1 MATVLLIGTDIPL
14 LEGLTQSLAAL
25 GHEAVVALS
34 FPEAVEIAAA
44 KVPLIAIA
52 DRAMAIASSEV
63 YRLPVGAGGALVLYH
78 LTGDTPPQMPP
89 ALQRLI
95 LADLTLPLE
104 RQRMVALVQHVQ
116 DRARAAGRERPRTP
130 PDAQEAPH

>member
-14 LEGLTQSLAAL
+14 LEGLSQSLAAL
-25 GHEAVVALS
+25 GHVPVVALS
-34 FPEAVEIAAA
+34 FSEAVEIAAA

-52 DRAMAIASSEV
+52 DRAMAIASPEV
-63 YRLPVGAGGALVLYH
+63 LRLPVGAGGALLLYH
-78 LTGDTPPQMPP
+78 LTGDAPPQMPP

-116 DRARAAGRERPRTP
+116 DRARAAGREQPRTP
-130 PDAQEAPH
+130 PESQEASQ

>member
-14 LEGLTQSLAAL
+14 LEGLAQSLAAF

-34 FPEAVEIAAA
+34 FNEAVEIAAA
-44 KVPLIAIA
+44 RVPLIAIA
-52 DRAMAIASSEV
+52 DRAMAIASPEV
-63 YRLPVGAGGALVLYH
+63 LRLPVGAGGALLLYH
-78 LTGDTPPQMPP
+78 LSGDKPPQMPP

-104 RQRMVALVQHVQ
+104 RQRMVALVHHVQ
-116 DRARAAGRERPRTP
+116 DRARAAGRGRPTTP
-130 PDAQEAPH
+130 PESQEASR